1 MPARRPRDGPR
12 GGGLALTSR
21 YAAAGLQV
29 GASVVG
35 GLLLG
40 MLVDRWL
47 GTAPWLGVAGLLV
60 GAVGGFLELFRAL
73 RRWEREDA
81 SVSTPDRSS
90 GPSSPSGSA

>member
-1 MPARRPRDGPR
+1 MPARRPGDAPPR
-12 GGGLALTSR
+12 GGFALTSR

-40 MLVDRWL
+40 MLLDRWL
-47 GTAPWLGVAGLLV
+47 ATAPWIALAGLLL

-81 SVSTPDRSS
+81 SASTPDRSS
-90 GPSSPSGSA
+90 GPSS